1 MPLPVIWL
9 HIACAPL
16 GNGTAEVAQVKICKC
31 SNMGEAQHCIVLGSH
46 FRHSYVGSG
55 HNSFTKRSP
64 GPCKDRGW
72 GGGGREIDSETG
84 SSDHLVL
91 FVRSRGKRCRAGNMR
106 MYGGRAQPHL

>member
-55 HNSFTKRSP
+55 HNSFAKRSP

-72 GGGGREIDSETG
+72 GGGGREIDT
-84 SSDHLVL
+84 
-91 FVRSRGKRCRAGNMR
+91 VRQVPRII
-106 MYGGRAQPHL
+106 